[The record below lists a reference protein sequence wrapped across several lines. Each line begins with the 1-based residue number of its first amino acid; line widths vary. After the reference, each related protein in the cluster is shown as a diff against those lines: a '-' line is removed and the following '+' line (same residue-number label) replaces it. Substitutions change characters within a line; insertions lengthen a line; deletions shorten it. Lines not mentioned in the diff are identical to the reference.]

1 MFKRLS
7 IVAIAMAVCLV
18 AFAPV
23 ALALATE
30 TGTKNCSSQ
39 WVVVRSK
46 GHYEVK
52 HYWPTTTLRFTF
64 SNTPLQVRST
74 HTGLHDTS
82 WKVTANDTLDNVGT
96 YAYCSSVG

>member
-1 MFKRLS
+1 MFRRVS
-7 IVAIAMAVCLV
+7 TVAVAIAVFLF
-18 AFAPV
+18 AFAP
-23 ALALATE
+23 AAMAIPTE

-64 SNTPLQVRST
+64 NNSPLQVRET
-74 HTGLHDTS
+74 HTGLHETS